1 MKPFS
6 STMKI
11 KILSFIMATFNT
23 MISPTKK
30 TIIDFI
36 TNLKKNI
43 IDLLPVKMWYPSEEM
58 SFMDHEISMED
69 ILENLEYMYIRK

>member
-30 TIIDFI
+30 TII
-36 TNLKKNI
+36 TNLKKN

>member
-11 KILSFIMATFNT
+11 KILSFFMATFNT

-30 TIIDFI
+30 TII
-36 TNLKKNI
+36 TNLKKN